1 MREACRIRSAKS
13 DCLLMKH
20 VEVESNRIGIL
31 NLECAVR
38 PPGNDMAAIP
48 DVAVAN
54 AINPLLRMY
63 AKIDLYK
70 KVFPVPPVSVYK
82 KNCMCMTIDAMDDTI
97 KCILLLTV

>member
-54 AINPLLRMY
+54 AINPLLRTF

-70 KVFPVPPVSVYK
+70 KVFPVPPGPSIK
-82 KNCMCMTIDAMDDTI
+82 KIVCA
-97 KCILLLTV
+97 